1 MLSLS
6 SFSQAD
12 TTKVL
17 LPTKIA
23 RQVAQDL
30 IRYDGCKLEL
40 KLTQEKIIKL
50 QEREVQK
57 DTIIKLLNDKDEN
70 NKYIIHQQELQIGQ
84 YEHLTDDLQKELKG
98 QRNKT
103 FLYKKYFLLNEEKWI
118 SDCDFSYEDM
128 AAEALSSNPID

>member
-1 MLSLS
+1 MKKLIMLVSFLMLSLS

-30 IRYDGCKLEL
+30 LRYDGCKQEL

-50 QEREVQK
+50 EGREVQK
-57 DTIIKLLNDKDEN
+57 DTIIKLLTDKDEN
-70 NKYIIHQQELQIGQ
+70 NKYIIRQNELQIGQ
-84 YEHLTDDLQKELKG
+84 YEHMTYDLQKELKKS
-98 QRNKT
+98 RTKT
-103 FLYKKYFLLNEEKWI
+103 FLYKVGTFVGI
-118 SDCDFSYEDM
+118 
-128 AAEALSSNPID
+128 ALALYLY

>member
-23 RQVAQDL
+23 RQVAKDL
-30 IRYDGCKLEL
+30 IRYDGCKQEL

-70 NKYIIHQQELQIGQ
+70 NKYIIHQNELQIGQ
-84 YEHLTDDLQKELKG
+84 YEHMTDDLQKELKAS
-98 QRNKT
+98 RTKT
-103 FLYKKYFLLNEEKWI
+103 FLYKVGTFLGLATSLFLFVK
-118 SDCDFSYEDM
+118 
-128 AAEALSSNPID
+128 

>member
-1 MLSLS
+1 LS

-30 IRYDGCKLEL
+30 IRYDGCKQEL
-40 KLTQEKIIKL
+40 KFTQEKVIKL
-50 QEREVQK
+50 EEREVQK

-84 YEHLTDDLQKELKG
+84 YEHMTDDLQKELKAS
-98 QRNKT
+98 RTKT
-103 FLYKKYFLLNEEKWI
+103 FLYKVGTFVGMATSLFLFVK
-118 SDCDFSYEDM
+118 
-128 AAEALSSNPID
+128 

>member
-30 IRYDGCKLEL
+30 IRYDGCKQEL
-40 KLTQEKIIKL
+40 KLTQEKVIKL
-50 QEREVQK
+50 EQREVQK

-84 YEHLTDDLQKELKG
+84 YEHMTDDLQKELKAS
-98 QRNKT
+98 RTKT
-103 FLYKKYFLLNEEKWI
+103 FLYKVGTFLGLASTLYFIK
-118 SDCDFSYEDM
+118 
-128 AAEALSSNPID
+128 

>member
-17 LPTKIA
+17 LPTKSA
-23 RQVAQDL
+23 RQVAKDL
-30 IRYDGCKLEL
+30 IRYDGCKQEL

-50 QEREVQK
+50 EEREVQK

-84 YEHLTDDLQKELKG
+84 YEHMTDDLQKELRKS
-98 QRNKT
+98 RTKT
-103 FLYKKYFLLNEEKWI
+103 FLYKVGTFLG
-118 SDCDFSYEDM
+118 M
-128 AAEALSSNPID
+128 ATSLFLFVK

>member
-1 MLSLS
+1 MLVSFLMLSLS

-12 TTKVL
+12 TTKIL

-30 IRYDGCKLEL
+30 IRYDGGKQEL

-57 DTIIKLLNDKDEN
+57 DTIIKLLTYKDET
-70 NKYIIHQQELQIGQ
+70 NKYIIHQNELQIGQ
-84 YEHLTDDLQKELKG
+84 YEHMTDDLQKEL
-98 QRNKT
+98 RRSRTKT
-103 FLYKKYFLLNEEKWI
+103 FLYKVGTFVGLASTLYFIK
-118 SDCDFSYEDM
+118 
-128 AAEALSSNPID
+128 

>member
-1 MLSLS
+1 MKKLIMLVSFLMLSLS

-40 KLTQEKIIKL
+40 KFTQEKVIKL
-50 QEREVQK
+50 EQREVQK

-70 NKYIIHQQELQIGQ
+70 NKYIIHQNELQIGQ
-84 YEHLTDDLQKELKG
+84 YEHMTDDLQKEIRRGNHKVLFYKVLS
-98 QRNKT
+98 
-103 FLYKKYFLLNEEKWI
+103 FLGIATALYF
-118 SDCDFSYEDM
+118 Y
-128 AAEALSSNPID
+128 

>member
-30 IRYDGCKLEL
+30 IRYDGCKQEL
-40 KLTQEKIIKL
+40 KLTQDKVYKL
-50 QEREVQK
+50 EGREIQK
-57 DTIIKLLNDKDEN
+57 DTIIKLLQEKDEN
-70 NKYIIHQQELQIGQ
+70 NKYIIRQNELQIGQ
-84 YEHLTDDLQKELKG
+84 YEHLTDDLQKEI
-98 QRNKT
+98 RRSRTKT
-103 FLYKKYFLLNEEKWI
+103 FFYKVGTFIGIATSGYLLIK
-118 SDCDFSYEDM
+118 
-128 AAEALSSNPID
+128 

>member
-1 MLSLS
+1 MLVSFLMLSLS

-30 IRYDGCKLEL
+30 IRYDGCKQEL
-40 KLTQEKIIKL
+40 KLTQEKVIKL
-50 QEREVQK
+50 EQREVQK

-70 NKYIIHQQELQIGQ
+70 NKYIIHQNELQIGQ
-84 YEHLTDDLQKELKG
+84 YEHMTDDLQKEL
-98 QRNKT
+98 RRSRTKT
-103 FLYKKYFLLNEEKWI
+103 FLYKVGTFVGL
-118 SDCDFSYEDM
+118 
-128 AAEALSSNPID
+128 ALALYLY